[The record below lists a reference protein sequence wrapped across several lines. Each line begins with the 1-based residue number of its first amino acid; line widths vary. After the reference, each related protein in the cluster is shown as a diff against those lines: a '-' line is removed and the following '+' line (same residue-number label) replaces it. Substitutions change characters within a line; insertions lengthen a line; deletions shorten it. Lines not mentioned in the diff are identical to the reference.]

1 MLDTTGLSRTGLS
14 TAGQDLSKTFRT
26 TNISSVSGRT
36 TQMTKGAADN
46 LAKQMANLASGTDD
60 AAAAS
65 RLVIKSQKL
74 LGPALSTALANSA
87 DDLARGVNSQSR
99 CQHCAPWRHN

>member
-1 MLDTTGLSRTGLS
+1 
-14 TAGQDLSKTFRT
+14 
-26 TNISSVSGRT
+26 
-36 TQMTKGAADN
+36 MTKGAADN

-65 RLVIKSQKL
+65 RLVIKVKT

-87 DDLARGVNSQSR
+87 DDLARGGSQLAISLPTLR
-99 CQHCAPWRHN
+99 ALAA